1 MNLFNKIA
9 NKKSVIGIIG
19 LGYVGLPLCL
29 RFLESGF
36 KVRGVDTNSKKI
48 KDLYKFKSN
57 IFNISEKKLKKSFSK
72 NILLSSD
79 YNILSDVDIIII
91 CVPTPIKKNKIP
103 DMKYISDV
111 SYQIIPYLKP
121 QRAIIIESTVY
132 PGATE
137 EYFIPIIK
145 KLGLVLGTNFF
156 LGFSP
161 EREDPGNKY
170 FSISKGNI
178 PKIVSGYSINCLK
191 IAKKLY
197 NNIATTVCVSTIR
210 TAEFTK
216 LLENV
221 YRSINIGFV
230 NEMKVIAHSMNI
242 NIHEAIDA
250 AKTKPFGFNA
260 FYPGPGLGG
269 HCIPIDPY
277 LLAWQSKRFKVKA
290 RFIKLSGTI
299 NESMCDFALKI
310 LIKALKDNKKK
321 INNKKILILG
331 MAYKKN
337 SNDLRESPSFRM
349 IDILKKKKCHV
360 DFADPYVTNINM
372 VNEVKNIKNTKLI
385 KVTKNALKNYDAV
398 ILITDHDQ
406 FNYKLIEKHAK
417 IIIDTRNS
425 FNNSLEKVYKA

>member
-1 MNLFNKIA
+1 MSLFSKII
-9 NKKSVIGIIG
+9 NKKSIIGVVG

-29 RFLESGF
+29 RFIESGF
-36 KVRGVDTNSKKI
+36 KVRGVDINQKKI
-48 KDLYKFKSN
+48 EDLYKFKCN
-57 IFNISEKKLKKSFSK
+57 VTNISKNKLKKSFSK
-72 NILLSSD
+72 DFFISSN
-79 YNILSDVDIIII
+79 YKILSDSDIIII
-91 CVPTPIKKNKIP
+91 CVPTPIKKNKNP
-103 DMKYISDV
+103 EMKYISDV
-111 SYQIIPYLKP
+111 SNQIVPYLKP
-121 QRAIIIESTVY
+121 QRAVIIESTVY

-137 EYFIPIIK
+137 EYFIPKIK
-145 KLGLVLGTNFF
+145 KLNLVLGSNFF

-161 EREDPGNKY
+161 EREDPGNKH

-178 PKIVSGYSINCLK
+178 PKIVSGYSLNCLK
-191 IAKKLY
+191 ITKNLY
-197 NNIATTVCVSTIR
+197 DHITTTVSVSSIR

-230 NEMKVIAHSMNI
+230 NEMKVIAQSMNI
-242 NIHEAIDA
+242 NIHEAINA

-269 HCIPIDPY
+269 HCIPVDPY

-290 RFIKLSGTI
+290 EFIKLSGKI

-310 LIKALKDNKKK
+310 LIKALKNNNKKIK
-321 INNKKILILG
+321 NKKILILG

-349 IDILKKKKCHV
+349 IDILKKKKCRI
-360 DFADPYVTNINM
+360 DIADPYVTNINI
-372 VNEVKNIKNTKLI
+372 VNEIKYIKNIKLI
-385 KVTKNALKNYDAV
+385 KITKNALEKYDAV
-398 ILITDHDQ
+398 ILITDHNK
-406 FNYKLIEKHAK
+406 FNYKLIEKYAK

-425 FNNSLEKVYKA
+425 FNNSLKKVYKA

>member
-349 IDILKKKKCHV
+349 IDILKKK
-360 DFADPYVTNINM
+360 
-372 VNEVKNIKNTKLI
+372 
-385 KVTKNALKNYDAV
+385 NAM
-398 ILITDHDQ
+398 
-406 FNYKLIEKHAK
+406 
-417 IIIDTRNS
+417 
-425 FNNSLEKVYKA
+425 